1 VNYVNLNMCHAWQKQ
16 AEYSWVCIDNKT
28 HNAFDKE
35 AMPPLYSHKHVYIN
49 SDLLP
54 MPTPPSQDPKLR
66 ALQASHTLHPH
77 PDKVRHS
84 LFTGGGFF
92 DARDLLQV
100 KYEALRAIQVD
111 GRSLSQVARDF
122 GLSRPTVY
130 ETKSL
135 FALQGLDGLVP
146 RKAGP
151 KTAHKF
157 TPEVLEYLQATRTQ
171 EPAIS
176 AEQLARQLKQRFRV
190 TVHPRS
196 IERALVRHQGKRG
209 RPNPPPQN
217 P

>member
-1 VNYVNLNMCHAWQKQ
+1 MCNACLMLADNVHFNADDEVNNVLDKQ
-16 AEYSWVCIDNKT
+16 PV
-28 HNAFDKE
+28 
-35 AMPPLYSHKHVYIN
+35 PLLCSHKLVYILQPL
-49 SDLLP
+49 SF
-54 MPTPPSQDPKLR
+54 MPTAPANDPKLQ
-66 ALQASHTLHPH
+66 ALQTSHTLHPH
-77 PDKVRHS
+77 PDKVRHP
-84 LFTGGGFF
+84 LFVAGGFF

-100 KYEALRAIQVD
+100 KYEALRAIQAD
-111 GRSLSQVARDF
+111 GRSLSQAARDF

-135 FALQGLDGLVP
+135 FTLQGLDGLVP

-151 KTAHKF
+151 KSAHKF

-176 AEQLARQLKQRFRV
+176 AEQLARQVQQRFRV

-196 IERALVRHQGKRG
+196 IERALVHHQEKRG
-209 RPNPPPQN
+209 RPNPPPQG